1 MKKKRRK
8 IIKKIK
14 NVLFVCMGNTARS
27 PAAEYLAKGLKQKY
41 DEQLKDI
48 KFDSA
53 GFFNAFSYMQPESR
67 NYLKS
72 KGIDA
77 SDFHPKVIN
86 KNLLE
91 QFDLILTMEQ
101 SHSTDI
107 IKNYNDVKDIDKKT
121 FTLKEFSGEINDIDI
136 IDPYYTNSSVYM
148 EILEIID
155 KYIKKAILKIIEINK
170 SAK

>member
-67 NYLKS
+67 NYLKL

>member
-41 DEQLKDI
+41 NEQLKEI

-72 KGIDA
+72 KGINP
-77 SDFHPKVIN
+77 SDFLPKVIN
-86 KNLLE
+86 KNLLD

-107 IKNYNDVKDIDKKT
+107 IKNYNDLKDIGKKT
-121 FTLKEFSGEINDIDI
+121 FTLKEFCGDINDIDI

-155 KYIKKAILKIIEINK
+155 KYIEKAILKIIEINK
-170 SAK
+170 SAE